1 MKLLQSTACLI
12 SAATLAACGGGSS
25 GGSDDTP
32 AANKAPAAASVTIRY
47 DTSKTLYTG
56 TTLEGRYGYSDA
68 EQDAEGDSRFRW
80 LVGGEV
86 KSTEQNYTTE
96 RADAGKDIVFEV
108 TPVAASGTL
117 SGTAT
122 QSDAVQVTAREF
134 VPLIA
139 SISENERVTLITD
152 GTEQGTVM
160 IKDFNSE
167 NGRETIH
174 ESVRLGDQWI
184 VTVNSAS
191 HTRQLAVID
200 GTEQGSVL
208 LGDGAFNNLQPTNL
222 VTFNNKVF
230 FSGEDNS
237 NDRELW
243 STDGTSG
250 GTQLFMNLSPGN
262 LTSDTPNKGMPGNFA
277 VIDDN
282 TLLFTAYGTS
292 TGTEPW
298 TTNGRDS
305 TAMIRDLNGTSRG
318 SQTRNY
324 FSALGKGFF
333 TYGSDLW
340 VTTGASFQTHSL
352 GNPAPHDVVRHAE
365 LNGKVLLVADDDN
378 STACAGLWVSDGTSQ
393 GTQYIDS
400 RTDGGCIQDI
410 TATDDAVYYTTS
422 TVLYRYTEADGVT
435 IMNGTQYGIS
445 ELTALGNQ
453 LLFNATDGD
462 GYGLYTVDGNDI
474 SMVKSIGA
482 ANTFNVLS
490 EFLVLNDQLIFLADD
505 GIHGRELW
513 HSDGTEAGTQ
523 LLKDIL
529 PGSESS
535 RPSTCHLTVCIR

>member
-12 SAATLAACGGGSS
+12 SAATLAACGGGS
-25 GGSDDTP
+25 GGSSES
-32 AANKAPAAASVTIRY
+32 NLAPEVASIVIRY

-56 TTLEGRYGYSDA
+56 TTLEGRYGYSDT

-80 LVGGEV
+80 LVDGEV
-86 KSTEQNYTTE
+86 KGTEQNYTIE

-108 TPVAASGTL
+108 TPVAVSGTL
-117 SGTAT
+117 SGAAK
-122 QSDAVQVTAREF
+122 QSGAVQAALRDYVPFTAM
-134 VPLIA
+134 
-139 SISENERVTLITD
+139 ISENERVTLITD

-160 IKDFNSE
+160 VKDFNSATAKE
-167 NGRETIH
+167 NIR
-174 ESVRLGDQWI
+174 ESVRLGDQWV
-184 VTVNSAS
+184 VTLDSSTHAN
-191 HTRQLAVID
+191 QLAVLD

-208 LGDGAFNNLQPTNL
+208 LGDGAFVDLQPSSL

-230 FSGEDNS
+230 FAGSDNN

-262 LTSDTPNKGMPGNFA
+262 LTSDTPNKGIPGNFA

-282 TLLFTAYGTS
+282 TMIFTAYGTS

-298 TTNGRDS
+298 VTNGRDG
-305 TAMIRDLNGTSRG
+305 TIMIRDLNGTSQG

-340 VTTGASFQTHSL
+340 VSTGASFQTHSL
-352 GNPAPHDVVRHAE
+352 GSPAPQNVVRHAE

-378 STACAGLWVSDGTSQ
+378 STTCAGLWVSDGTSQ
-393 GTQYIDS
+393 GSQYIDS
-400 RTDGGCIQDI
+400 RTDGDCIQDI

-435 IMNGTQYGIS
+435 IMNGTEYSIG

-453 LLFNATDGD
+453 LLFKANDGN
-462 GYGLYTVDGNDI
+462 GFGLYTVNGNEI
-474 SMVKSIGA
+474 TLVKQVTTLT
-482 ANTFNVLS
+482 TFDAMSDLT
-490 EFLVLNDQLIFLADD
+490 VLNDEIIFQADD
-505 GIHGRELW
+505 GIHGGELW
-513 HSDGTEAGTQ
+513 HSDGTDGGTQ

-535 RPSTCHLTVCIR
+535 EISLCHLSICIR